1 MHNKSQIPNPK
12 SQISGQRSAVS
23 HQSSPTSN
31 LQPPTSSPQSPTSN
45 PQLDELVAAVLVS
58 PKYRHIAPGFVRSI
72 GSREL
77 AKRRTWKEAVKAT
90 KNKLHQVAGAYLEAG
105 TQYAAWLDEL
115 EQTSRSGNREGFLK
129 ACAQVM
135 SYHSSTK
142 ERIALLDH
150 FYATTLAGLPPIHSI
165 LDVACGLNPLAIPW
179 MPLAEDADYY
189 AVDIYQDMA
198 DFLNGFMALVP
209 VRGHAQAGDVL
220 QGSPPKPADVA
231 LVLKSV
237 PCLEQ
242 VDKSA
247 GRRLLDTLDAAHLLV
262 SFPVHSLGGRSK
274 GMAATYEAHFHQLVA
289 GRGWRIERFE
299 FTTELVFRV
308 SK

>member
-1 MHNKSQIPNPK
+1 M
-12 SQISGQRSAVS
+12 
-23 HQSSPTSN
+23 
-31 LQPPTSSPQSPTSN
+31 
-45 PQLDELVAAVLVS
+45 AAVLSS
-58 PKYRHIAPGFVRSI
+58 PKYRAITPDFIRSV

-115 EQTSRSGNREGFLK
+115 EQASQSGDRERFLE
-129 ACAQVM
+129 ACTQVM
-135 SYHSSTK
+135 SYHASTK
-142 ERIALLDH
+142 ERLALLDR
-150 FYATTLAGLPPIHSI
+150 FFVTTLAGLPPIHSV

-189 AVDIYQDMA
+189 AVDIYRDMV
-198 DFLNGFMALVP
+198 DFLNRFMALTP

-220 QGSPPKPADVA
+220 QDCPSQPVDVA

-242 VDKSA
+242 ADKAA
-247 GRRLLDTLDAAHLLV
+247 GRRLLDTLNAAHLLV
-262 SFPVHSLGGRSK
+262 SFPAHSLGGRSK
-274 GMAATYEAHFHQLVA
+274 GMAATYEAHFRQLVA

-299 FTTELVFRV
+299 FTTELVFRI